1 VFDKYDQDQNG
12 ELSKDEFRMLVIY
25 LWQQQYDLIPNSQEL
40 DVIVATMMEK
50 ADINK
55 DGILQKEEFM
65 RFCSSK

>member
-65 RFCSSK
+65 RFYSSK